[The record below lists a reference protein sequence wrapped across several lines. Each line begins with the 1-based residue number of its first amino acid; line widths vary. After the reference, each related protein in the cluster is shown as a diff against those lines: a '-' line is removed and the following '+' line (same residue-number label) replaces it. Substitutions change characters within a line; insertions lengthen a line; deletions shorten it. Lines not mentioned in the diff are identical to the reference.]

1 LSNKKQRYISP
12 AFFDYLRYFDILGF
26 NLLSFPLLRSLPD
39 LRSGI
44 YEVYE
49 NCRLSIPKRRLP
61 LSDSVL
67 VMAKIACYLKN
78 FFRPNTAM
86 ASKPES
92 KRSMVA
98 GSGTGSLVTNTLSHL
113 QLMQYR
119 LTSLISFV
127 PLYVTFCLS
136 YLY

>member
-1 LSNKKQRYISP
+1 MHFQTKKQSDLSP

-49 NCRLSIPKRRLP
+49 NCRLSIPKRRPP

-67 VMAKIACYLKN
+67 VMAKIACCLKN
-78 FFRPNTAM
+78 FFVQILPWQVN
-86 ASKPES
+86 
-92 KRSMVA
+92 RSPKEA
-98 GSGTGSLVTNTLSHL
+98 WLLVQGMDRWL
-113 QLMQYR
+113 QIHY
-119 LTSLISFV
+119 LI
-127 PLYVTFCLS
+127 YN
-136 YLY
+136 